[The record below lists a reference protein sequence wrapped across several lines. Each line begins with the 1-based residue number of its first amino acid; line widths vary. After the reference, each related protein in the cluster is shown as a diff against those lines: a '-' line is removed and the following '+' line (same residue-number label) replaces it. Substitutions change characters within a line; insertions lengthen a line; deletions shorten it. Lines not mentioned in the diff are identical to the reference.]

1 MQARIDTEVNWS
13 RRVWRISGPVILSNL
28 SIPLLGAVDTAVMGH
43 MPGPSYVGAVAVGA
57 LIFNVFYWIFG
68 FLRMG
73 TTGFAAQA
81 HGAEDAVER
90 AAVIWR
96 AALVGGVLGLGLI
109 VLQWPLGLL
118 AFAVIDPSAEV
129 TALGERYYD
138 LRIWGAP
145 ATLITYAIS
154 GWLLGI
160 DRAGHVLA
168 VQLTLNGLNIALNLF
183 FVLGLGMTVEGVALG
198 TVIAEYTAVTLGL
211 VLVWRRLRPE
221 QVLVSRHRLFAR
233 ARLLA
238 LFRVNRDIMIRTACL
253 QTAFVLFTAIGARMG
268 DVTLAANAILIN
280 LLQFTSYGLD
290 GFAHAAEALAGQAF
304 GARRRSSFR
313 RAAWVSSLWAA
324 GAAVA
329 VSLLFWLAGEAILSL
344 YTNQDPVLRQAG
356 TYMPWMVAMP
366 LVAVASYQL
375 DGVFIG
381 ATRTVAMRNAMIASL
396 LVYLAV
402 LAVAVPLWGNHGL
415 WFSMVSLMLARAA
428 TLAVRWPA
436 LERTVE
442 G

>member
-1 MQARIDTEVNWS
+1 MQARDEVAVNWS

-43 MPGPSYVGAVAVGA
+43 MPGPAYVGAVAVGA

-96 AALVGGVLGLGLI
+96 AGLVGACLGLGLI
-109 VLQWPLGLL
+109 VLQVPLGLA

-145 ATLITYAIS
+145 ATLITFAVS

-168 VQLTLNGLNIALNLF
+168 VQLTLNGLNIALNLY

-198 TVIAEYTAVTLGL
+198 TVIAEYTAVTVGL
-211 VLVWRRLRPE
+211 LLVWRRLRPQ

-233 ARLLA
+233 ERLLA
-238 LFRVNRDIMIRTACL
+238 LFRVNRDIMVRTACL

-304 GARRRSSFR
+304 GARRRQAFR

-324 GAAVA
+324 GAAAA
-329 VSLLFWLAGEAILSL
+329 VSLLFWLAGGAILSL
-344 YTNQDPVLRQAG
+344 YTNQADILRQASI
-356 TYMPWMVAMP
+356 YMPWMVAMP

-402 LAVAVPLWGNHGL
+402 LVVAVPLWGNHGL
-415 WFSMVSLMLARAA
+415 WFSMVCLMLARAA